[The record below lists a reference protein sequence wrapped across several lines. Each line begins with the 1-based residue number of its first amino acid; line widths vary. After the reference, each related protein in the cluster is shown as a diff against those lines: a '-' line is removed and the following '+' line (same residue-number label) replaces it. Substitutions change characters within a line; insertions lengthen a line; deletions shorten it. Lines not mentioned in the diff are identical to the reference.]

1 MSGDFLERFSLM
13 SVARNMLVAVVVCLF
28 GMVIQRR
35 FLDFLDFFDLLE
47 FMQEVWVLVWWRWP
61 EVWG

>member
-1 MSGDFLERFSLM
+1 MSLWNGD
-13 SVARNMLVAVVVCLF
+13 SVEIF
-28 GMVIQRR
+28 G
-35 FLDFLDFFDLLE
+35 FLDLFDLLE